1 MVKLNSKSLIDPRG
15 IREKNVIEMAKR
27 SSIEELITGKILF
40 YNNTKLDFANYY
52 QIFITLKQEFKKR
65 GFVNIVEYKET
76 VRGKTA
82 ADFKIMAEEFAKED
96 YNAAVVALGDCGT
109 SPATAI
115 LSIELEKAGIPIVY
129 ITAPPGSKLVEA
141 VVALRV
147 GRLCLCPLDIY
158 QASAKEEIV
167 EQVMGKMDL
176 IIKSITLPPGKIEK
190 LAQVNVD
197 LDSSKINGNLELNK
211 FIEVDGEVDPGIFME
226 ETMELFDSL
235 HLGDGL
241 PFIPPTSERMEKMYE
256 FCLFSPDTILARSI
270 GPSGKDIKVNDIVIA
285 AVMAGC
291 KTEYM
296 PILVTAFKALSNKK
310 YNFLQSVTTSH
321 PGGNLVLVSG
331 PIACELDIYGG
342 QGCLGPGFR
351 ANATIGRAVNLVL
364 INTCRSVP
372 GIADLDCLASQAEYT
387 YCFAE
392 DAEITPWQT
401 INEDHF
407 DNKTTIV
414 YVLKAEPPHDVI
426 EFCQTTADGLMKS
439 FVGSA
444 TTLGS
449 NNICITG
456 PMVIVLTPDHAKL
469 FARDGWTK
477 QAIKNYIHE
486 TVRWPKEKVENRGLV
501 PVRPDGFEK
510 LNEIPVTR
518 DAEDVQVVVAG
529 GHGGHSAIILP
540 WALHSEAIIEAVKL
554 PDGQIAKSIDDFHI
568 NRD

>member
-15 IREKNVIEMAKR
+15 VREKNVIEMAKR

-76 VRGKTA
+76 VRGKTT
-82 ADFKIMAEEFAKED
+82 ADFKIMAEEFAKEN

-158 QASAKEEIV
+158 QASTKEEIV

-197 LDSSKINGNLELNK
+197 LDSGKINGNLELNK
-211 FIEVDGEVDPGIFME
+211 FIEVDGEVEPGIFME

-241 PFIPPTSERMEKMYE
+241 PFIPPTSKRIKSMYK
-256 FCLFSPDTILARSI
+256 FCPFDPDTVLAQSI
-270 GPSGKDIKVNDIVIA
+270 GPSGKDIKINDIVVA

-291 KTEYM
+291 KPEYI

-331 PIACELDIYGG
+331 PIANELGIYGG

-351 ANATIGRAVNLVL
+351 ANATIGRAVNLIL

-372 GIADLDCLASQAEYT
+372 GIADLDCLASQAEYS

-392 DAEITPWQT
+392 DKKITPWQT
-401 INEDHF
+401 INEDYF
-407 DNKTTIV
+407 DSETTTV

-439 FVGSA
+439 FIDSA

-449 NNICITG
+449 NNICIPG
-456 PMVIVLTPDHAKL
+456 PLVIVLTPDHAKL

-486 TVRWPKEKVENRGLV
+486 TVRWPKEKVENRGLI

-518 DAEDVQVVVAG
+518 YAEDVQVVVAG
-529 GHGGHSAIILP
+529 GRGGHSAVILP
-540 WALHSEAIIEAVKL
+540 WALHSEGIIEAVRL
-554 PDGQIAKSIDDFHI
+554 PDGSIAKSINDFQC
-568 NRD
+568 N